1 MTPIEIAAK
10 AYADGLKFDNPRLS
24 SDQIYGMKEDAER
37 DFQEGAKWMKSSTE
51 IRLTGCENETILTRY
66 GFQGTGA
73 TWVIDDWGLGVQQVA
88 DEYNNYWEYRTFH
101 IHAGK
106 GGSVI
111 GSVTYSTAVGG
122 YRNISSIEEAE
133 ANARLVSAAPLLL
146 SVLIKAVEREE
157 WARKRFG
164 VEDIKY
170 PDWYYEAKS
179 VIEKALNINTTQP

>member
-1 MTPIEIAAK
+1 MDFIEKAAK
-10 AYADGLKFDNPRLS
+10 EYAEGLTFDNPRLS
-24 SDQIYGMKEDAER
+24 SDEIYAMREDAKK
-37 DFQEGAKWMKSSTE
+37 DFQAGAKWMKSGTE
-51 IRLTGCENETILTRY
+51 ISLAGRENEPTLARY
-66 GFQGTGA
+66 GFVGTNNQ
-73 TWVIDDWGLGVQQVA
+73 WVIDDWGLGVQQVS

-106 GGSVI
+106 GGPVI

-122 YRNISSIEEAE
+122 YRNISSIEEVE

-179 VIEKALNINTTQP
+179 VIEKVLNINTAQP